1 MTELVF
7 FSAIPLAPSSG
18 GRRWVFFRRS
28 ATPTFSPYPIP
39 LPVVL
44 RALPFFLASLALV
57 LAGLLP
63 DPVTKTMFWVCPQ
76 RLWREGEVVIV
87 RMFTGGAVDLVDLGF
102 VLRWFWVSFATGACR
117 NEVRRCFF
125 SSGLPPP
132 LLSPVSSFGRKFR
145 ASHETARLR
154 SSLGTSSLAQVT
166 TTMDSMV
173 ICSTLPSC
181 YRRHLLGFED
191 NRGGDSL
198 ALRWSSLSPCGY
210 MLSRRVMPP
219 FVLHALVQSSDKID
233 FVLFHGF
240 CCILCVAWALY
251 RLRLT
256 VTRASLCAVLVW
268 RSFCLRV
275 EIVRLV
281 GRGPPPAELRDVSQA
296 LPSMPARSH
305 FGEFSTDFPGYSL
318 ASARSA
324 LKR

>member
-1 MTELVF
+1 M
-7 FSAIPLAPSSG
+7 LA
-18 GRRWVFFRRS
+18 
-28 ATPTFSPYPIP
+28 
-39 LPVVL
+39 
-44 RALPFFLASLALV
+44 
-57 LAGLLP
+57 
-63 DPVTKTMFWVCPQ
+63 
-76 RLWREGEVVIV
+76 
-87 RMFTGGAVDLVDLGF
+87 GGAVDLVDLGF
-102 VLRWFWVSFATGACR
+102 VLRWFWVRFATGACR
-117 NEVRRCFF
+117 NEVRRCLF

-145 ASHETARLR
+145 ASRLIPMVWDETARLR

-166 TTMDSMV
+166 TTMGSMV

-219 FVLHALVQSSDKID
+219 FCASCPRSKLRQDWLCALSWFLLHLVYR
-233 FVLFHGF
+233 LGGF
-240 CCILCVAWALY
+240 WSQLY

-281 GRGPPPAELRDVSQA
+281 GRGPPPAELRGVSQA

-324 LKR
+324 LKRSLHCCFTWSYYLLISSPLCLRLGISLYVS